1 MFLIREEENGW
12 EVGYFKPNG
21 EWYSLCWEEYYND
34 ARYECNFLNGGIGE
48 DLSKVLDK
56 LDNITHAISSR

>member
-1 MFLIREEENGW
+1 MFLIKEAENGW
-12 EVGYFKPNG
+12 QVGYFKPNG
-21 EWYSLCWEEYYND
+21 EWHPLIWEASYGD

-48 DLSKVLDK
+48 DLFKVLDK

>member
-1 MFLIREEENGW
+1 MFLIREEDNGW

-21 EWYSLCWEEYYND
+21 EWYYIATEGSYED

-48 DLSKVLDK
+48 DLFKVLDK